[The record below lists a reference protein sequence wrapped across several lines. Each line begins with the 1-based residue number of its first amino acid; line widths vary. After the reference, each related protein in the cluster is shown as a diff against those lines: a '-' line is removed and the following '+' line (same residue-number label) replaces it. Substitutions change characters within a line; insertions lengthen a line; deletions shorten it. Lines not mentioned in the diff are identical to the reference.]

1 MANKEDAGPPHLED
15 PNNPDDVCVYCQSNV
30 DAVCLEC
37 QELAQLTANFTRNDR
52 DDSDRDTPLDIDDES
67 QSYVGHM
74 ILHENPESPVTTR
87 SNTPQPMSD
96 SDTSD
101 SAYYADTIID
111 SPRSTDTTLD
121 LNDIENVA
129 ETSTGARNVIIFGAA
144 MKGLKFRPLILDGR
158 FERDSDS
165 ETDDSDMPPLE
176 ERKKNKE
183 DSDEDCDDM
192 SPLEEK

>member
-1 MANKEDAGPPHLED
+1 MADKEDAGPPPLED
-15 PNNPDDVCVYCQSNV
+15 PNSPDYVCVYCQSNV
-30 DAVCLEC
+30 DALCLEC

-67 QSYVGHM
+67 QNYVGHM
-74 ILHENPESPVTTR
+74 IDHEDPESPVY
-87 SNTPQPMSD
+87 

-121 LNDIENVA
+121 LNDIENDA